1 MDKTEPLGITTGRL
15 FTRCTTAAAF
25 RREFF
30 ALNYSN
36 PLKGD
41 LMTDM
46 SKVTDLMSNVMQATQ
61 AYNTKVMEF
70 ATANC
75 SATVAYLTKL
85 ATVKSPSEFV
95 EVTTRH
101 VREQT
106 DALTRQARELTE
118 MTQKLLPKSGQASS

>member
-1 MDKTEPLGITTGRL
+1 ME
-15 FTRCTTAAAF
+15 CV
-25 RREFF
+25 
-30 ALNYSN
+30 
-36 PLKGD
+36 
-41 LMTDM
+41 MTDM
-46 SKVTDLMSNVMQATQ
+46 SNATDLMSNVMQATQ

-85 ATVKSPSEFV
+85 ATVKSPSEFI

-118 MTQKLLPKSGQASS
+118 MTQKLLPKSGQGSS